1 MSVYLLLGFFLR
13 FRGANELPGLFIV
26 PVGHNLLIEINI
38 SGHCVDFL
46 LTVIEDDIPGANRAV
61 LILVHLDPIPAK
73 NGRKR
78 ACSRE
83 RLPVGIVSIPPVC
96 PYIAILGQFIF

>member
-26 PVGHNLLIEINI
+26 PVGHDLLIEINI

-46 LTVIEDDIPGANRAV
+46 LTVIENDIPGANRAV
-61 LILVHLDPIPAK
+61 LILVHLDPVPSE

-78 ACSRE
+78 SCSGK
-83 RLPVGIVSIPPVC
+83 RLPVGIVTIPAVC
-96 PYIAILGQFIF
+96 PEIAIVG